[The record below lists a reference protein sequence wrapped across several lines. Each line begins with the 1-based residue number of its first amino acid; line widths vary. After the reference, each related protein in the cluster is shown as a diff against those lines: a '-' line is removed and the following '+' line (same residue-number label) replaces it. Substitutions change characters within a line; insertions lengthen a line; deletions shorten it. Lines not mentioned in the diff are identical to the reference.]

1 VTSSLFASSIRPN
14 KWGKTYS
21 PAGVVFAV
29 DGTVYPG
36 APAPPQPA
44 LNDGTG
50 YWCGFS
56 SGIVGGLANAQDGLW
71 DSVCIG
77 YPAVTVPMW
86 PSVQAGRANL
96 VSAMATY
103 AANYKRANGSYD
115 GLVIVLSGYSQGA
128 MVTDQVFTL
137 DLLAPTGTLHYLMP
151 FVWRMYNFGDIFR
164 TPGVAWGNVLA
175 GLSQSVITDGVET
188 GGIGGPMDL
197 TVAQTNT
204 PAPDGQPIVQSS
216 TNQGDIYGS
225 CPVGLTPW
233 TSIAAPGETGYRFFE
248 IIMKPSFVDVVEA
261 ALVLETPIKSI
272 EEGINALKFFAE
284 GSGSP
289 HYQYFPQ
296 LDAVIGEL
304 LTIGN
309 SLPHQN
315 GY

>member
-1 VTSSLFASSIRPN
+1 MTSSLFVDVRAALN
-14 KWGKTYS
+14 GQAYS
-21 PAGVVFAV
+21 PAGVIFAV

-36 APAPPQPA
+36 APFPPQPS
-44 LNDGTG
+44 LDDGTG
-50 YWCGFS
+50 VFSGFS
-56 SGIVGGLANAQDGLW
+56 SAIIGGLANAQDGLW

-86 PSVQAGRANL
+86 PSVQAGRATL
-96 VSAMATY
+96 VSTMATY
-103 AANYKRANGSYD
+103 AANYRRAHGSYA

-128 MVTDQVFTL
+128 MVTDQVWVL
-137 DLLAPTGTLHYLMP
+137 DILSDTGVLHYLLP

-164 TPGVAWGNVLA
+164 TPGVAWGNALA
-175 GLSQSVITDGVET
+175 GLPQSVMTDGVET
-188 GGIGGPMDL
+188 GGIGGPLDL
-197 TVAQTNT
+197 TVAQTNYL
-204 PAPDGQPIVQSS
+204 APDGQPVVQSS

-233 TSIAAPGETGYRFFE
+233 TKIAAPGETGYRFFE
-248 IIMKPSFVDVVEA
+248 IIMQPSFVDVVEA

-272 EEGINALKFFAE
+272 EEGINALSFFAA

-309 SLPHQN
+309 ALPHQN